1 MHRFQGYFFD
11 LTNLT
16 SGTSNFDLTPKRNCG
31 VMLKYGKKYNTI
43 KISETREE
51 VKNENYE
58 ILKKFG
64 LRDKMKGL
72 L

>member
-1 MHRFQGYFFD
+1 
-11 LTNLT
+11 
-16 SGTSNFDLTPKRNCG
+16 
-31 VMLKYGKKYNTI
+31 MLKYGKKYNTI